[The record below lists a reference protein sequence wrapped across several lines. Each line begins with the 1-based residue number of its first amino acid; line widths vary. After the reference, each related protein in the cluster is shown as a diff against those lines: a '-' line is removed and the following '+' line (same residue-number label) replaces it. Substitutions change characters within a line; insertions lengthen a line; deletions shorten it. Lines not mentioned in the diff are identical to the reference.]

1 MKNFRSSQPCISMN
15 FCTEFSKAQVFPV
28 IIVNDME
35 LNSWQDFFPKFVQ
48 YLFLESVFVSLDKSA
63 TQPATLLKKRLWYR
77 CFPVNFVKF
86 LGKPLLTEHLW
97 WLLLVL
103 QIGIL
108 RNFPISTR
116 QYMC

>member
-28 IIVNDME
+28 SIVNDME

-63 TQPATLLKKRLWYR
+63 TQPATLLKKRLVQVFSSEFCKISRKTSSYR
-77 CFPVNFVKF
+77 T
-86 LGKPLLTEHLW
+86 PL
-97 WLLLVL
+97 VAASSSSN
-103 QIGIL
+103 
-108 RNFPISTR
+108 RYS
-116 QYMC
+116 